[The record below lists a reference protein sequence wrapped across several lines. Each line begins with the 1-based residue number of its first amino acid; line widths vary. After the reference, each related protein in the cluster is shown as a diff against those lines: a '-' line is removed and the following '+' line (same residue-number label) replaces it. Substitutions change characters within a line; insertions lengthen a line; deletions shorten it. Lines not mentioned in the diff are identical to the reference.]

1 MNYITKTEL
10 CGKLFSTVW
19 QEQKMYME
27 KLKDAKDLK
36 APIFAISRLRMG
48 TDGGGVTTLVTFMGC
63 PLKCR
68 YCINPQCHKPVYQS
82 DGVTPAKGVMMLTP
96 QELYDMVKRDDIYF
110 QATGGGICFGG
121 GEPRLYHEFI
131 VEFKKLCAGRG
142 KITLES
148 CLRCPDNAIEHLAS
162 VVDHWIVDVKSLDA
176 AVYMEY
182 TGCATDE
189 LRSLLF
195 LRQLVPQE
203 RVKVKIPQI
212 PGYND
217 DRDLESDVMRIKEL
231 GFDNVTPIQYIIK

>member
-1 MNYITKTEL
+1 MIYISKTEL

-121 GEPRLYHEFI
+121 GEPTLYHEFI
-131 VEFKKLCAGRG
+131 VEFKKLCAERW

-217 DRDLESDVMRIKEL
+217 DRDLESDMMRIKEL

>member
-1 MNYITKTEL
+1 MIYISKTEL

-121 GEPRLYHEFI
+121 GEPTLYHEFI
-131 VEFKKLCAGRG
+131 VEFKKLCAGRW

-148 CLRCPDNAIEHLAS
+148 CLRCPDNAIEHLVS

>member
-1 MNYITKTEL
+1 MIYISKTEL

-121 GEPRLYHEFI
+121 GEPTLYHEFI
-131 VEFKKLCAGRG
+131 VEFKKLCAGRW

-176 AVYMEY
+176 TVYMKY

-217 DRDLESDVMRIKEL
+217 DRDLESDVMRIKKL

>member
-1 MNYITKTEL
+1 MIYISKTEL
-10 CGKLFSTVW
+10 CGKIFSTVW
-19 QEQKMYME
+19 QDQKMYME
-27 KLKDAKDLK
+27 KLKDAKYLK

-48 TDGGGVTTLVTFMGC
+48 TDGKGVTTLVTFMRC

-68 YCINPQCHKPVYQS
+68 YCINPQCHRPVYIA
-82 DGVTPAKGVMMLTP
+82 DGVTPAEGVMLLTP
-96 QELYDMVKRDDIYF
+96 QELYDMVKGDDIYF

-121 GEPRLYHEFI
+121 GEPALYHEFI
-131 VEFKKLCAGRG
+131 VEFKKLCAGRW

-148 CLRCPDNAIEHLAS
+148 SLRCSDNAIEHLAS

-189 LRSLLF
+189 LRNLLL
-195 LRQLVPQE
+195 LRRSVPQE
-203 RVKVKIPQI
+203 HVTVKIPRI

-217 DRDLESDVMRIKEL
+217 ERNLDDDVARIKEL
-231 GFDNVTPIQYIIK
+231 GFDNVTLIQYIIR

>member
-1 MNYITKTEL
+1 MVATEI
-10 CGKLFSTVW
+10 
-19 QEQKMYME
+19 
-27 KLKDAKDLK
+27 K

-121 GEPRLYHEFI
+121 GEPTLYHEFI
-131 VEFKKLCAGRG
+131 VEFKKLCAERW

-217 DRDLESDVMRIKEL
+217 DRDLESDMMRIKEL

>member
-1 MNYITKTEL
+1 MIYISKTEL

-27 KLKDAKDLK
+27 KLKDAKVLK

-121 GEPRLYHEFI
+121 GEPTLYHDFI
-131 VEFKKLCAGRG
+131 VEFKKLCAGRW

-212 PGYND
+212 PRYND

>member
-1 MNYITKTEL
+1 
-10 CGKLFSTVW
+10 
-19 QEQKMYME
+19 MYME

-121 GEPRLYHEFI
+121 GEPTLYHEFI
-131 VEFKKLCAGRG
+131 VEFKKLCAGRW

-195 LRQLVPQE
+195 LLQLVPQE